1 MTRLSSSFLSIAL
14 VVATLAS
21 AATVGPVGDIL
32 VANASVT
39 LDGTTRP
46 AVLSGGQFPGTTI
59 VGNKGDRFQ
68 LNVINNQFDSRM
80 LQSTSIHWHGIFQN
94 GTASYDGAAFI
105 TQCPIAHGNSFLY
118 DFTVNQ
124 AGTFWYHSH
133 LSTQYCD
140 GLRGPM
146 VVYDSQDPYLGQY
159 DVDDESTVLT
169 LADWYHTL
177 AKQAT
182 GTPVRHIYFVST
194 VAPDST
200 LIQGLGRTPTTLTA
214 PLGVLTVQQGLRYRI
229 RLINIACSPN
239 YVFQIDGHT
248 NLTIIEADGI
258 TTMPYTVD
266 QITIFAGQRYSF
278 ILNANQAVGN
288 YWIRANPS
296 AGTKGFAGGI
306 NSAILRYV
314 GAADADPTSTQ
325 DVSTNAFV
333 EADMRPLDSP
343 GAPLAPVSS
352 GDPAKSFNFV
362 ISVAGG
368 KFAMNGVS
376 FVPPTTPVLL
386 QILSGAE
393 DAQSLLPRRLCILS
407 SQGQRHPGVDPG
419 RWTGSFLSLTALKH
433 PFHLHGHAFDV
444 VRSAGSSVYNY
455 VNPPRRDVVSVG
467 NAGDNV
473 TIRFVTNNDGPWF
486 LHCHIDW
493 HLEAGLAIVFAEDVP
508 DWNSTIAHS
517 PAWDDL
523 CPAYNA
529 LGASDL

>member
-1 MTRLSSSFLSIAL
+1 MTRLSASFLLIAL
-14 VVATLAS
+14 AVAKLVS
-21 AATVGPVGDIL
+21 AATVGPVGDIV
-32 VANASVT
+32 VANATVT

-68 LNVINNQFDSRM
+68 LNVVNNQFDSRM
-80 LQSTSIHWHGIFQN
+80 LQSTSIHWHGIFQKE
-94 GTASYDGAAFI
+94 TASYDGPAFI

-140 GLRGPM
+140 GLRGPL
-146 VVYDSQDPYLGQY
+146 VVYDPQDPYLGQY
-159 DVDDESTVLT
+159 DVDDDRSAGGDPDSASETTVLT

-177 AKQAT
+177 AKQET
-182 GTPVRHIYFVST
+182 GTP
-194 VAPDST
+194 APDST
-200 LIQGLGRTPTTLTA
+200 LIQGLGRTSTTLTA
-214 PLGVLTVQQGLRYRI
+214 PLGLLTVQHGLRYRI
-229 RLINIACSPN
+229 RLVNIACSPN

-258 TTMPYTVD
+258 TTEPYSVD

-278 ILNANQAVGN
+278 ILNANQNVGN

-325 DVSTNAFV
+325 GVSTNAFV
-333 EADMRPLDSP
+333 EANMRPLASP
-343 GAPLAPVSS
+343 GAPLTPVSS

-362 ISVAGG
+362 ISVVGG
-368 KFAMNGVS
+368 RQVRNEWRFLR
-376 FVPPTTPVLL
+376 PTH
-386 QILSGAE
+386 
-393 DAQSLLPRRLCILS
+393 
-407 SQGQRHPGVDPG
+407 HPGAAANSFWSGRRAVASPPG
-419 RWTGSFLSLTALKH
+419 SVFSLPKNSVIQVSIPGGGQH

-444 VRSAGSSVYNY
+444 VRSAGSSVYNFM
-455 VNPPRRDVVSVG
+455 NPPRRDVVSVG

-473 TIRFVTNNDGPWF
+473 TIRFVTDNDGPWF

-508 DWNSTIAHS
+508 DWNTTIAHS
-517 PAWDDL
+517 TAWDDL

>member
-1 MTRLSSSFLSIAL
+1 MTRLSASFLSIAL
-14 VVATLAS
+14 AVANFAS
-21 AATVGPVGDIL
+21 AVTVGPVGDIV

-68 LNVINNQFDSRM
+68 LNVVNNQFDSRM
-80 LQSTSIHWHGIFQN
+80 LQSTSIHWHGIFQK
-94 GTASYDGAAFI
+94 GTASYDGPAFV

-146 VVYDSQDPYLGQY
+146 VVYDPQDPYLGY
-159 DVDDESTVLT
+159 YEVDNDQTVLT

-177 AKQAT
+177 AKQET
-182 GTPVRHIYFVST
+182 GTPP
-194 VAPDST
+194 PDST
-200 LIQGLGRTPTTLTA
+200 LIQGLGRTSTTLTA
-214 PLGVLTVQQGLRYRI
+214 PLGVLTVQHGLRYRI
-229 RLINIACSPN
+229 RLVNIACSPN

-258 TTMPYTVD
+258 TTQPYSVD

-278 ILNANQAVGN
+278 ILNADQAMDN

-296 AGTKGFAGGI
+296 AGPKGFTGGI

-325 DVSTNAFV
+325 NNSTNAFV
-333 EADMRPLDSP
+333 EANMRPLSSP
-343 GAPLAPVSS
+343 GAPLTPVSS
-352 GDPAKSFNFV
+352 GTPAKSFNFV
-362 ISVAGG
+362 ISAAGG
-368 KFAMNGVS
+368 KFAMNNVS

-393 DAQSLLPRRLCILS
+393 DAQSLLP
-407 SQGQRHPGVDPG
+407 
-419 RWTGSFLSLTALKH
+419 TGSVFPIPKDSVIQVSIPAADRCVASSSRGAEH

-444 VRSAGSSVYNY
+444 VRSANSSVYNY
-455 VNPPRRDVVSVG
+455 ANPPRRDVVSVG

-473 TIRFVTNNDGPWF
+473 TIRFVTDNDGPWF

-508 DWNSTIAHS
+508 DWNTTIAHS
-517 PAWDDL
+517 PAWDQL
-523 CPAYNA
+523 CPTYDA
-529 LGASDL
+529 LDPSDL